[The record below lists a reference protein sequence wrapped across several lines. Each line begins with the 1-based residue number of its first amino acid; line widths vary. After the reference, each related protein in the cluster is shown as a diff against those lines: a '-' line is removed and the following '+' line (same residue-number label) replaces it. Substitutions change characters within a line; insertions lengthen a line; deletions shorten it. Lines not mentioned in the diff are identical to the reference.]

1 MIVSISIVKYRR
13 LFIPFALVAMAL
25 HRVPLMLDKSCTFWK
40 LMGSGKDGKF
50 TLKPDWQMWVTLA
63 EWKTRED
70 FDKFYQD
77 SFISSWW
84 KRFTKEQFTI
94 LCEPLSSHGKWSGKE
109 PFNKETSKKDKAV
122 SEPVVVLTRA
132 TIRPT
137 KIKSFWS
144 NVGVVSGIM
153 VKSKGYVTSFSM
165 GEAPFYL
172 QATLSVW
179 ESMDDVITFAYKS
192 PEHAEVIRKTRS
204 ENWYSEELFA
214 RFRLVASYGSL
225 NGKNPLA
232 GLQQTVSVV

>member
-1 MIVSISIVKYRR
+1 MIVSITIVKYRR
-13 LFIPFALVAMAL
+13 LFIPFALLSMAL
-25 HRVPLMLDKSCTFWK
+25 HSITLIIKESCTIWK

-50 TLKPDWQMWVTLA
+50 TLQPDWQMWVTLA

-70 FDKFYQD
+70 FNRFHQN

-84 KRFTKEQFTI
+84 QTFAIEQWTI

-109 PFNKETSKKDKAV
+109 PFKGIPNEKESPV
-122 SEPVVVLTRA
+122 IEPIVILTRA
-132 TIRPT
+132 TIRPN

-144 NVGVVSGIM
+144 NVGLVSAIM
-153 VKSKGYVTSFSM
+153 DKSKGYITSFSM

-172 QATLSVW
+172 QATLSIW
-179 ESMDDVITFAYKS
+179 ESMDDVINFAYKS
-192 PEHAEVIRKTRS
+192 PEHAKVIRKTRS

-225 NGKNPLA
+225 NGQNPLA
-232 GLQQTVSVV
+232 GLQKPDM

>member
-1 MIVSISIVKYRR
+1 
-13 LFIPFALVAMAL
+13 
-25 HRVPLMLDKSCTFWK
+25 
-40 LMGSGKDGKF
+40 
-50 TLKPDWQMWVTLA
+50 MWVTLA

-70 FDKFYQD
+70 FDRFHQD

-84 KRFTKEQFTI
+84 KRFGKEQWTI

-109 PFNKETSKKDKAV
+109 PFTGKFFVKDSLT
-122 SEPVVVLTRA
+122 SEPIVVLTRA

-144 NVGVVSGIM
+144 NVGFVSAIM
-153 VKSKGYVTSFSM
+153 DKSKGYVTSFSM

-179 ESMDDVITFAYKS
+179 ESMDDVINFAYKS

-232 GLQQTVSVV
+232 ALRQTDGVV

>member
-1 MIVSISIVKYRR
+1 MIVSITIVKYRR
-13 LFIPFALVAMAL
+13 LFIPFALFAMAI
-25 HRVPLMLDKSCTFWK
+25 HRIPLMLDEGCTFWK
-40 LMGSGKDGKF
+40 LMGSGKNGKF

-70 FDKFYQD
+70 FNRFHQN

-84 KRFTKEQFTI
+84 RNFSTEQWTI
-94 LCEPLSSHGKWSGKE
+94 LCEPLASHGKWSGKE
-109 PFNKETSKKDKAV
+109 PFTSKPTGKDSIT
-122 SEPVVVLTRA
+122 SEPIVVLTRA
-132 TIRPT
+132 TIRPA

-144 NVGVVSGIM
+144 NVGLVSAIM
-153 VKSKGYVTSFSM
+153 DKSQGYITSFSM

-179 ESMDDVITFAYKS
+179 ESMDDVINFAYKS

-232 GLQQTVSVV
+232 GLQKTESCV